1 MSKAT
6 RPQTTRAAIHRS
18 KSSAC
23 MPYLCAA
30 VSLLG
35 LAALA
40 LTAGT
45 INRAAAGDA
54 VQSQGDPSSS
64 PRPTEAFRAH
74 HVEILEHLGHID
86 AMAVGLRAQSP
97 EEQIATMRRVVTFLR
112 EHIAAHAADEE
123 RVLYPV
129 VQHHAGDDN
138 QLTTVPIYEH
148 RIVERWIAELDQES
162 TKQDPDAA
170 AFALTA
176 HQLTG
181 LLRGHFEVEEEV
193 LLPVLDETMTADQF
207 QREVADRMG
216 H

>member
-6 RPQTTRAAIHRS
+6 KSQTTRGTIHRS
-18 KSSAC
+18 KFPAC
-23 MPYLCAA
+23 QPFLCAA
-30 VSLLG
+30 ASLLG
-35 LAALA
+35 LAGLA
-40 LTAGT
+40 LMVGA
-45 INRAAAGDA
+45 ISRAAAGDA

-64 PRPTEAFRAH
+64 PRPTETFRAH

-86 AMAVGLRAQSP
+86 AMAVALRTQSS
-97 EEQIATMRRVVTFLR
+97 EEQIATMRRAVTFLQ
-112 EHIAAHAADEE
+112 EHIATHAADEE

-129 VQHHAGDDN
+129 VQQHAGDDS

-162 TKQDPDAA
+162 TKQDPDIA
-170 AFALTA
+170 AFELTA

-193 LLPVLDETMTADQF
+193 LLPVLDKTMTADEF
-207 QREVADRMG
+207 QREVADRMD

>member
-6 RPQTTRAAIHRS
+6 KSRLARTAIHRS
-18 KSSAC
+18 KPDAYVT
-23 MPYLCAA
+23 YLCGAA
-30 VSLLG
+30 TLLG
-35 LAALA
+35 IAAFA
-40 LTAGT
+40 LMAGAT
-45 INRAAAGDA
+45 HRAAASDA
-54 VQSQGDPSSS
+54 VQSEGHPPSS

-74 HVEILEHLGHID
+74 HLEILEHLTHLD
-86 AMAVGLRAQSP
+86 AMAAALRTQSP
-97 EEQIATMRRVVTFLR
+97 EEQIATMRRVVAFLE

-123 RVLYPV
+123 RALYPV
-129 VQHHAGDDN
+129 VQEHAGQGN

-148 RIVERWIAELDQES
+148 RIVERWIAELDRTS
-162 TKQDPDAA
+162 TEPAPGIAD
-170 AFALTA
+170 FALTV

-193 LLPVLDETMTADQF
+193 LLPVLDGTMTAEQF